1 MDTLAVYPG
10 SFDPITN
17 GHVDIVTRAAA
28 VFDRLIVAVLANP
41 RKAPLLPVEIR
52 IAAIGAS
59 LAEAGSP
66 AERIEVASF
75 DGLTVDCAGRG
86 ERGPS
91 SAVCGRSVTSRP
103 RCSWPTTT
111 GSWRRRSTR
120 SSS

>member
-52 IAAIGAS
+52 IERVGI
-59 LAEAGSP
+59 SP
-66 AERIEVASF
+66 
-75 DGLTVDCAGRG
+75 DTVDALQGKGHAVKKGGYWGDAECIMIDQKNG
-86 ERGPS
+86 ERLG
-91 SAVCGRSVTSRP
+91 ATDYRNDGKAE
-103 RCSWPTTT
+103 
-111 GSWRRRSTR
+111 GY
-120 SSS
+120 